1 MTEDRL
7 NMRLDADR
15 SLAPADEPRRHT
27 TTSTADLKRAV
38 CAAVDAMRAELIG
51 VSRAIHAAPELSFQE
66 EKAAA
71 LLTESTYRND

>member
-7 NMRLDADR
+7 NMRLDAER

-38 CAAVDAMRAELIG
+38 CAAVDAMRAELNRRFTSD
-51 VSRAIHAAPELSFQE
+51 SRGAGAVLSGGEGGSAADREHLP
-66 EKAAA
+66 K
-71 LLTESTYRND
+71 

>member
-1 MTEDRL
+1 
-7 NMRLDADR
+7 
-15 SLAPADEPRRHT
+15 
-27 TTSTADLKRAV
+27 LKRAI